1 MGRAQTDRLTPPEWG
16 VWLLRRGPPGG
27 RAALRPPVARSPLPS
42 ARDALPVVSCRLL
55 GKLVLLLPDSRRQ
68 TLGPGPA
75 LAAGDG
81 GHEIRA

>member
-1 MGRAQTDRLTPPEWG
+1 MAP
-16 VWLLRRGPPGG
+16 
-27 RAALRPPVARSPLPS
+27 RPPVAGAPPTP
-42 ARDALPVVSCRLL
+42 ARDALSLVSCRLL
-55 GKLVLLLPDSRRQ
+55 GKLVLLLLPDSSRQ